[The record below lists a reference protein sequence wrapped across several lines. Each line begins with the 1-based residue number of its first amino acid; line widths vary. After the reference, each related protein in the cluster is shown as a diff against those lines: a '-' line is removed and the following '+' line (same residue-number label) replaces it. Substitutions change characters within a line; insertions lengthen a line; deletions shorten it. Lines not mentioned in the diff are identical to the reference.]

1 MVESQRYMHVYFSI
15 TKNIQN
21 KDKKTTRKRH
31 KMSRKWHKVRCLN
44 VSLRCWRGGAPVI
57 LFPHISWAFNL
68 SLNTFLPSWIC
79 PPSFSRKRRSW
90 DSHLQQPHK
99 LLSEFS
105 SVSHTVSTA
114 VKLPVPECFCKCW
127 RRAMEMFVA
136 ACMLWVIQ
144 VTFSWPRCPA
154 ATEYL
159 WAHQTPVWFITWHLS
174 SCFISVNGLFPLS
187 APAAQRKKPEGYWL
201 LFTNQPHIFF
211 SPCTQSLVRFSFLF
225 F

>member
-1 MVESQRYMHVYFSI
+1 M
-15 TKNIQN
+15 
-21 KDKKTTRKRH
+21 
-31 KMSRKWHKVRCLN
+31 
-44 VSLRCWRGGAPVI
+44 
-57 LFPHISWAFNL
+57 
-68 SLNTFLPSWIC
+68 
-79 PPSFSRKRRSW
+79 
-90 DSHLQQPHK
+90 
-99 LLSEFS
+99 
-105 SVSHTVSTA
+105 STA

-201 LFTNQPHIFF
+201 LFTNQPPHIFF

-225 F
+225 FKRAGTKFLRSLGKKLLNEKRYWCLQSYRGVSYTLFWVELFSSRNTFTFFFIILCMPTIRY